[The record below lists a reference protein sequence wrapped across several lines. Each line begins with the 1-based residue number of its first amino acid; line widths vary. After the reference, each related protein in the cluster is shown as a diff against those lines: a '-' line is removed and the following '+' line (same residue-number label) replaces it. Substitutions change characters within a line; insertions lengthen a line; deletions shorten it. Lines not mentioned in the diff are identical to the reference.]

1 MAVRD
6 PFSFSDPNRM
16 RALARAIKRFTPDHP
31 VKIVHVCGTHEATIT
46 EHGLRRFLPE
56 PVEVLEGPGC
66 PVCVTPTRDI
76 DAAVRIARSS
86 SSP

>member
-1 MAVRD
+1 MNN
-6 PFSFSDPNRM
+6 PLSLSDPVRAS
-16 RALARAIKRFTPDHP
+16 ALARTVARLAPDRL

-56 PVEVLEGPGC
+56 NIEVLEGPGC

-76 DAAVRIARSS
+76 DAAVKVARSYS
-86 SSP
+86 SL